1 MRSIFEVL
9 QEKETQLRVLEKEVE
24 ALRVAARIMTEAEG
38 SSAPGPVPVPVAAA
52 VAGESKK
59 RWP

>member
-24 ALRVAARIMTEAEG
+24 TLRIAAKIVTEAEG
-38 SSAPGPVPVPVAAA
+38 VTVPGPVAVPAAA
-52 VAGESKK
+52 GAEAKK